1 MLKINMAA
9 VSMVIGF
16 AALSAGCASQSPI
29 RGKTDLGTTASSVV
43 EYQDSHTPELPGL
56 RILQRRNVIEV
67 SGSGA
72 LAERINAADK
82 SLGAQAGTIEVLDG
96 GVINQT
102 LHLAPHHSLR
112 FGSGEWVF
120 EKSPGIEIS
129 SYSSIVGSGVG
140 ETLLRLM
147 PKNGDLV
154 ISSDYSELHGKPDSY
169 ILSLGDDAGKEGR
182 ESGKVHGA
190 KLITI
195 SDLTLGGTHKGKA
208 SEGNATGIRLYGFWF
223 NISKVLIENFSG
235 DGMLTEYAYSGH
247 TEGNDAAESYVSDV
261 KILNNGKSG
270 WVVRGSHDS
279 IVNGLIAAMN
289 GGWGIDVQNK
299 KGYYSGSGLMLTNV
313 HAYGNTLGGVRTQ
326 SGANI
331 LAFSLESEANF
342 GPGLLLRSNDN
353 IVHGEFYANRTYG
366 IQIGDASSYSGAN
379 YINVQ
384 LHNNKISQIAFVKSA
399 GYNYIAGVVYASG
412 SQKYYSGSITKD
424 DFVTAV
430 MGGLPGNAVV
440 QHVQGGIE
448 VDTERKINGVANL
461 VYKQGNRTALSATL
475 GGEKSSDATLSVV
488 PDTVDECGAKH
499 PGKARVSWHV
509 RRKSIGQINV
519 MVANPGRESGTLFAQ
534 GGANGGAETGN
545 WVWPGTR
552 FDLVA
557 ADSGNVLATFTVTS
571 KQCVH

>member
-1 MLKINMAA
+1 MLTKKMAA
-9 VSMVIGF
+9 LSMVIGLT
-16 AALSAGCASQSPI
+16 ALLAGCALQSPI
-29 RGKTDLGTTASSVV
+29 RGKLDQGPEGSPAAAHQDQHPSEPSGPLTTM
-43 EYQDSHTPELPGL
+43 
-56 RILQRRNVIEV
+56 RRNVIEV
-67 SGSGA
+67 SGSES
-72 LAERINAADK
+72 LAEKINAVDK

-102 LHLAPHHSLR
+102 LHLSPHHSLR
-112 FGSGEWVF
+112 FASGEWVF
-120 EKSPGIEIS
+120 EKSPGIEVS

-147 PKNGDLV
+147 PQNGNLV
-154 ISSDYSELHGKPDSY
+154 ISSDYFDLHGKPDSY
-169 ILSLGDDAGKEGR
+169 ILSMGDGSVAQDGK
-182 ESGKVHGA
+182 SGKVYGA
-190 KLITI
+190 KLVSI
-195 SDLTLGGTHKGKA
+195 SDVTLAGIHKGKI

-223 NISKVLIENFSG
+223 NISKVSIENFSG

-247 TEGNDAAESYVSDV
+247 TEGNNAAESFISDV
-261 KILNNGKSG
+261 KILNNGQSG

-279 IVNGLIAAMN
+279 MVNGLIVAMN
-289 GGWGIDVQNK
+289 GGWGIDVQNRK
-299 KGYYSGSGLMLTNV
+299 DYYSGSGLMLSNV

-331 LAFSLESEANF
+331 LAFGLESEANF

-353 IVHGEFYANRTYG
+353 VVHGEFYSNRTFG

-379 YINVQ
+379 YIDAQ
-384 LHNNKISQIAFVKSA
+384 LHNNKVSQIAFVKSA

-412 SQKYYSGSITKD
+412 NQKYFSGSITKD
-424 DFVTAV
+424 DFVTAAI
-430 MGGLPGNAVV
+430 GGLLGNTVV
-440 QHVQGGIE
+440 QHFQGGIE
-448 VDTERKINGVANL
+448 VDTGRNINGVANL
-461 VYKQGNRTALSATL
+461 MYRQDNGRAPSAIL
-475 GGEKSSDATLSVV
+475 DSDKSSFATLSVV
-488 PDTVDECGAKH
+488 PGTVDECGSKH

-509 RRKSIGQINV
+509 RRKSIHQVNV
-519 MVANPGRESGTLFAQ
+519 MVANPGRESGALFAQ
-534 GGANGGAETGN
+534 GGADGGADTGH